1 MNAWKTL
8 WAALI
13 LVIAAGPALAQ
24 TAVDPKQKAAV
35 KELLHAMDFKQMMGR
50 MAGAM
55 SQNFPQMIE
64 PMLDKFA
71 SADKKLTA
79 EQKAE
84 ARKIAMKIQAS
95 IAKDIH
101 EIYNDPQVAQEME
114 NIMAQMYGK
123 YFTVNEIKAIT
134 AFYKSPAGKKAMNVM
149 PQMMQEAMPKIMA
162 TMTPKITAMAEKVAK
177 DVVKEVENKAVK
189 DAEKTDKGEGGPADK
204 SEKVERSDKADKDG
218 KGDKAKE

>member
-1 MNAWKTL
+1 MNTWKTL

-35 KELLHAMDFKQMMGR
+35 KELLNAMEFKQVMGR
-50 MAGAM
+50 MAGSM
-55 SQNFPQMIE
+55 SQNVPQMIE

-71 SADKKLTA
+71 SGDKKLTA
-79 EQKAE
+79 EQKTE
-84 ARKIAMKIQAS
+84 ARKMAMKVMS
-95 IAKDIH
+95 SVAKDMR

-114 NIMAQMYGK
+114 NIMAQLYGK
-123 YFTVNEIKAIT
+123 YFTLSEIKAIT

-162 TMTPKITAMAEKVAK
+162 AMTPRITAMVEKVAK
-177 DVVKEVENKAVK
+177 DVVSEVEKS
-189 DAEKTDKGEGGPADK
+189 DK
-204 SEKVERSDKADKDG
+204 SKD
-218 KGDKAKE
+218 